1 MAERRNSRSWGAAI
15 TMAGFVLLG
24 ILLLFALRNSA
35 TPWLGAI
42 FVVIGAVWF
51 LFRLLPS
58 GKRVGRIS
66 AALSALILREV
77 GDGETVQVMRPAR
90 LISWPAPWKGNKKE
104 RDPEAVGLALTQR
117 RLYLLPLR
125 YGGFLKSS
133 PQVLDK
139 RWSAIKGV
147 RLRNL
152 SETEFELEA
161 TLSFGGQVLTLG
173 LPKDQTSRALLSR
186 ISVPAGSATELP

>member
-1 MAERRNSRSWGAAI
+1 MVSRSNSWSWGPAI

-24 ILLLFALRNSA
+24 VLLLFALRNSA

-42 FVVIGAVWF
+42 FVVIGAAWF
-51 LFRLLPS
+51 LFRLLPG
-58 GKRVGRIS
+58 GKRAGRTS
-66 AALSALILREV
+66 AGMTALLLREV
-77 GDGETVQVMRPAR
+77 GDGETVQALRLAR
-90 LISWPAPWKGNKKE
+90 LVSWPAPWKGNEKE

-139 RWSAIKGV
+139 RWSATKGV

-152 SETEFELEA
+152 SETKFELEV
-161 TLSFGGQVLTLG
+161 TLAFGGQVLTLL
-173 LPKDQTSRALLSR
+173 LPKDQTSRVLLSR
-186 ISVPAGSATELP
+186 ISGSASSAAE